1 MGVQERKGLED
12 STHTVVFR
20 SDRLEPSCPH
30 AGERLPHVLFAT
42 ALVKECRSPRVG
54 SGFLE

>member
-30 AGERLPHVLFAT
+30 AGERLPHAT